1 MRIFQRLLIYLTAS
15 ILAAALIS
23 GCGGAKSKSSPTLY
37 AKPKTE
43 NKSTS
48 DKEKSDGQEQVNKKT
63 VVVPRGD
70 SRQTAAAISQTAA
83 DSTGS
88 DKLSASAKLRTHQQQ
103 PPTVP
108 YQEFDLA
115 DSEDLATA
123 VDDDIWRQL
132 DLADE
137 YHALGVIANREGSW
151 EEAQYYFEK
160 GLKILATLDV
170 EAEQEPSPEAT
181 KYTQILNNTV
191 ADYRVALRSL
201 GRLEANV
208 SASVLVERFGDLGA
222 NLKDT
227 IAVFSTETHRVKYDI
242 PVVLN
247 DRVRKSIVYFQ
258 TVAHDAFVKYLK
270 RSKK

>member
-1 MRIFQRLLIYLTAS
+1 MRIFQKLLIYLTVS

-43 NKSTS
+43 NKSSS
-48 DKEKSDGQEQVNKKT
+48 DKEKSAGQEQINKKT

-70 SRQTAAAISQTAA
+70 SRQASSANSQTAA
-83 DSTGS
+83 DTTGS
-88 DKLSASAKLRTHQQQ
+88 GKLSASAKLRSHREQ
-103 PPTVP
+103 PPVVP
-108 YQEFDLA
+108 YQEFDLTEG
-115 DSEDLATA
+115 EDLASA

-160 GLKILATLDV
+160 GFKVLATLDI
-170 EAEQEPSPEAT
+170 EAEQQPSPEAT

-201 GRLEANV
+201 GRLEGNV
-208 SASVLVERFGDLGA
+208 SASVLVERFGALGA

-227 IAVFSTETHRVKYDI
+227 IAVYSTEARRAKYDI
-242 PVVLN
+242 PVVFN
-247 DRVRKSIVYFQ
+247 D
-258 TVAHDAFVKYLK
+258 
-270 RSKK
+270 